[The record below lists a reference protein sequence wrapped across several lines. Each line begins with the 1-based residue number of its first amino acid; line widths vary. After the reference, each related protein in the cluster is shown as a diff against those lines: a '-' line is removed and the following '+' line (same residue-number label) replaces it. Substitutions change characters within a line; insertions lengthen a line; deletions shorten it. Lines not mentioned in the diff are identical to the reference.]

1 MPPKAPSNLRPV
13 QNPKVNAVRPPPAP
27 RPAPRPVNPAEIR
40 KTKEYKVA
48 ARRWL
53 STIVAL
59 PIVMYT
65 SWILYERV
73 YGNKSPRR
81 LIPQQPSQQDSS
93 SSTSSS
99 STSS

>member
-48 ARRWL
+48 ARRLWEQEPAEVD
-53 STIVAL
+53 TTTAVATGL
-59 PIVMYT
+59 V
-65 SWILYERV
+65 
-73 YGNKSPRR
+73 
-81 LIPQQPSQQDSS
+81 
-93 SSTSSS
+93 
-99 STSS
+99 